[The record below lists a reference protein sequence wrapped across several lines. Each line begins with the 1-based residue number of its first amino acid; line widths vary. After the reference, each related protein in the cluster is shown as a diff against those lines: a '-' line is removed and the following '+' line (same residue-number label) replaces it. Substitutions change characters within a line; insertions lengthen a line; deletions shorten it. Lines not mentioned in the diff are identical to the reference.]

1 MLTINVVTLFP
12 EVFDASLRVSI
23 LGRAATQGL
32 VRYRVV
38 QLREYTHDRHKTVDD
53 YPYGG
58 GAGMV
63 LKPEPFFEAVED
75 LRAGPPIVLL
85 SARGRPF
92 SHGDAV
98 RFAVGQQLTLLCG
111 HYKDVDQ
118 RVVDG
123 LAAEELSVGDFVLS
137 GGEPAAL
144 CVLDAVVRLLP
155 GALGDHESAATDS
168 HYDGLL
174 SPPSYTRPPSYR
186 GMDVPA
192 VLLSGDHEKIA
203 ARRGGEGA
211 RLKRGRRARPR
222 GREQGCGAGGGAGPG
237 GGGGGAGGGGG
248 GARDG
253 AGGPGGDRGG
263 PGAFF
268 APLFCPP
275 IRGLRDSKLLAPVQR
290 ARLARV
296 VRARAFAVTVGAAS
310 VREIDRI
317 NIRRASILAM
327 RRALA
332 PLGCS
337 PALVPVDGLP
347 VPEPRGPHQAIIDG
361 DARCHSIAAASVI
374 AKTVRDHLMELLAVR
389 HPLYAWASNK
399 GYGTPEHLS
408 ALADYGFTPHHRK
421 SFAPVIQL
429 LLSSDFLARV

>member
-12 EVFDASLRVSI
+12 EMFGGPLRVSI
-23 LGRAATQGL
+23 LGRAAEQGL

-53 YPYGG
+53 SPYGG

-75 LRAGPPIVLL
+75 LRTGPPIVLL

-92 SHGDAV
+92 SHRDAV
-98 RFAVGQQLTLLCG
+98 RFTVGQQLTLLCG

-123 LAAEELSVGDFVLS
+123 LGAEELSVGDFVLS

-192 VLLSGDHEKIA
+192 VLLSGDHEQIA
-203 ARRGGEGA
+203 RWRQAEAERVTRERRPDIWAKNAGE
-211 RLKRGRRARPR
+211 
-222 GREQGCGAGGGAGPG
+222 
-237 GGGGGAGGGGG
+237 
-248 GARDG
+248 
-253 AGGPGGDRGG
+253 
-263 PGAFF
+263 
-268 APLFCPP
+268 
-275 IRGLRDSKLLAPVQR
+275 
-290 ARLARV
+290 
-296 VRARAFAVTVGAAS
+296 
-310 VREIDRI
+310 
-317 NIRRASILAM
+317 
-327 RRALA
+327 
-332 PLGCS
+332 
-337 PALVPVDGLP
+337 
-347 VPEPRGPHQAIIDG
+347 
-361 DARCHSIAAASVI
+361 
-374 AKTVRDHLMELLAVR
+374 
-389 HPLYAWASNK
+389 
-399 GYGTPEHLS
+399 
-408 ALADYGFTPHHRK
+408 
-421 SFAPVIQL
+421 
-429 LLSSDFLARV
+429 